1 MDTQAGSTGLVLG
14 LAGLLGVLLGAT
26 MHRVRFCTMGA
37 ISDWINL
44 GDFNRMRQWLV
55 AMATAIVCTQILWAG
70 DLIHVET
77 SFYLVPVLR
86 WLSYLLGGLLF
97 GFGMVL
103 ASGCGSK
110 TLIRMGAGSLKAL
123 VVFLVMGISAYLT
136 LRGILA
142 TARVQ
147 WLEPVAVP
155 LGSAQDLP
163 RVLLGEDLSAA
174 GRIAAALCVA
184 GLLLLIALWGIA
196 RAQLAEALSGTL
208 VGVMVPALWFVSASL
223 GYVEEHPD
231 TLEEAF
237 LATNSRGP
245 ESFSFVAPMAYTLD
259 YLILH
264 SDRSKTLTIGIVS
277 VLGVVLGAMLDA
289 RRSGQFRIEGF
300 QGTEDTSMH
309 LLGAVLMG
317 VGGVIAFG
325 CTIGQGLSAVSLLA
339 LSAFITLPAIVAG
352 AWLAMRWQFGRL

>member
-1 MDTQAGSTGLVLG
+1 MEASPPSTTLILG
-14 LAGLLGVLLGAT
+14 LAALLGLILGAV
-26 MHRVRFCTMGA
+26 MHRFRFCTMGA
-37 ISDWINL
+37 ISDWVNL
-44 GDFNRMRQWLV
+44 GTFNRMRQWLV
-55 AMATAIVCTQILWAG
+55 AMATAIVITQVLWAAEV
-70 DLIHVET
+70 IHVGP
-77 SFYLVPVLR
+77 SFYLAPRLS
-86 WLSYLLGGLLF
+86 WLSHLLGGLLF

-110 TLIRMGAGSLKAL
+110 TLIRVGTGSLKSL

-136 LRGILA
+136 MRGILA
-142 TARVQ
+142 PPRVE
-147 WLEPVAVP
+147 WLEPVAIQ

-163 RVLLGEDLSAA
+163 RIVLGEGLSAT
-174 GRIAAALCVA
+174 GRIAASCLVA
-184 GLLLLIALWGIA
+184 GILLLAAFRGIT
-196 RAQLAEALSGTL
+196 REQLGEALSGAL
-208 VGVMVPALWFVSASL
+208 VGLTIPALWYVSASL

-277 VLGVVLGAMLDA
+277 VLGVVFGAMLDA
-289 RRSGQFRIEGF
+289 RNSGRFRFEGF
-300 QGTEDTSMH
+300 HGTEDTALH
-309 LLGAVLMG
+309 LVGGMLMG
-317 VGGVIAFG
+317 IGGVFAFG

-339 LSAFITLPAIVAG
+339 LSAFVTVPAIIAG
-352 AWLAMRWQFGRL
+352 AWLAMRWQLRRI